1 MTKLEEGCKAAIMS
15 YANEE
20 MQRNAALF
28 GEHLEYVTWVLRLFR
43 DEYHHQRIIGNTE
56 FVVPDYIDEYLAS
69 MKPF

>member
-28 GEHLEYVTWVLRLFR
+28 GEHLEYITLVLTLLR
-43 DEYHHQRIIGNTE
+43 DSYRSQKEDGATE
-56 FVVPDYIDEYLAS
+56 FVIHSDIATLLDDH
-69 MKPF
+69 KPF

>member
-20 MQRNAALF
+20 MQRNAALL
-28 GEHLEYVTWVLRLFR
+28 GEHSDYVTMVLTILR
-43 DEYHHQRIIGNTE
+43 DLYRSQKEDGATE
-56 FVVPDYIDEYLAS
+56 FVVPVELEQYLDS